1 MRVSPDVNALAA
13 ELARLQK
20 TGRLPAETARAFEE
34 ALKGAASPPA
44 RDSARAAFF
53 APTAQA
59 VTTPAATPAT
69 MPTAQ
74 APASAGL
81 PPRPGSLLDIKV

>member
-34 ALKGAASPPA
+34 ALKGAAAPPA

-53 APTAQA
+53 APTAQS
-59 VTTPAATPAT
+59 AATPAT
-69 MPTAQ
+69 MPAAPTAQ

>member
-20 TGRLPAETARAFEE
+20 SGRLPAETARAFEE
-34 ALKGAASPPA
+34 ALRGARAQPA

-53 APTAQA
+53 APTTPGASPGLA
-59 VTTPAATPAT
+59 VGSP
-69 MPTAQ
+69 AQ
-74 APASAGL
+74 APASGQ

>member
-20 TGRLPAETARAFEE
+20 TGRLPAETARAFED

-53 APTAQA
+53 APTAP
-59 VTTPAATPAT
+59 VAATPAT
-69 MPTAQ
+69 MPAATPAQ
-74 APASAGL
+74 PSAPGL
-81 PPRPGSLLDIKV
+81 PPRPGSVLDIKV